1 MTELGTAARYLL
13 IIIAAAAAMLLGDYL
28 GYKVKR
34 TRLAVFLGC
43 VVLATITGF
52 TIYAVI
58 IAIRG

>member
-1 MTELGTAARYLL
+1 MAELGNAAKYLM

-43 VVLATITGF
+43 VILAAILAF